1 MITQD
6 LAEFIGKT
14 SYPELPEEV
23 VNQAKLC
30 FLDFLGVSVRGSRSQ
45 SARIVRNI
53 FSTGGDSHNINRGST
68 VIGGDPPDICES
80 STVTGNTTTPLDA
93 ALANGV
99 SAHCLDLDDGHRL
112 AQLHPGACVIPA
124 ALALAESY
132 HKSGKE
138 FITALV
144 VGYQVAIKTGMILNP
159 GHRQK
164 GFHSTGTCGTLGAAA
179 AAAKIMELDEEGI
192 LNALGLAGTQAAGLL
207 ESDHAGSMAKH
218 LHAGKAAQSGVLSTL
233 LAKDGFT
240 GAHNIL
246 EGKEGLFK
254 AMGNMKEE
262 KNSLQKYGEGNCSNN
277 EFEILRVYFKKYPVC
292 RHLHSSL
299 DATIKIM
306 KNKNLQIT
314 DIQDIT
320 VETYK
325 IAACHNNYHPL
336 TAEGIK
342 QSLPVSLALA
352 IIRGDLDLEDI
363 PRTILINEITW
374 TDEITE
380 PNETYITE
388 TNETNNITE
397 TDKTNEITEADE
409 TNRTSEITEIT
420 SKIRIKCDKD
430 LNNLYPQ
437 KRPSKVTIT
446 TREHVYTERIDLAKG
461 EPENPFTQDELLN
474 KFSTLNPQ
482 VDVKI
487 LKTLDDLE
495 NVNIKELMNILTP
508 ALNDHR

>member
-1 MITQD
+1 MITRD
-6 LAEFIGKT
+6 LAEFIAKT
-14 SYPELPEEV
+14 SYPDLPEDV

-30 FLDFLGVSVRGSRSQ
+30 FLDFLGVSLRGSRSE
-45 SARIVRNI
+45 SAGIVQNI
-53 FSTGGDSHNINRGST
+53 IGTGREST
-68 VIGGDPPDICES
+68 VIGGD
-80 STVTGNTTTPLDA
+80 TTTPLDA

-132 HKSGKE
+132 HKTGKE
-138 FITALV
+138 FITAMV

-218 LHAGKAAQSGVLSTL
+218 LHAGKAAQSGVLSAL
-233 LAKDGFT
+233 LAKNGFT

-254 AMGNMKEE
+254 AMGKQKEG
-262 KNSLQKYGEGNCSNN
+262 KNSLKKNGTEHCLHN
-277 EFEILRVYFKKYPVC
+277 EFEIFRVYFKKYPVC

-299 DATIKIM
+299 DATINIM

-320 VETYK
+320 VETYE
-325 IAACHNNYHPL
+325 IASGHSNYHPI
-336 TAEGIK
+336 TAEGIR
-342 QSLPVSLALA
+342 QSLPVSLGLA
-352 IIRGDLDLEDI
+352 IILGDLDLGDI
-363 PRTILINEITW
+363 TRTTLTKEIMG

-380 PNETYITE
+380 P
-388 TNETNNITE
+388 
-397 TDKTNEITEADE
+397 DEIDI
-409 TNRTSEITEIT
+409 SEIT
-420 SKIRIKCDKD
+420 SKIRIKCDED
-430 LNNLYPQ
+430 LNKLYPQ

-461 EPENPFTQDELLN
+461 EPENPFTRDEILS
-474 KFSTLNPQ
+474 KFINLNPHA
-482 VDVKI
+482 DI
-487 LKTLDDLE
+487 NALKVLDDLE
-495 NVNIKELMNILTP
+495 DTNIKELMNSLNP
-508 ALNDHR
+508 ALKIPLLMH

>member
-6 LAEFIGKT
+6 LAEFIDKT
-14 SYPELPEEV
+14 SYPDLPEAV

-30 FLDFLGVSVRGSRSQ
+30 FLDFLGVSLRGSSSE
-45 SARIVRNI
+45 SAEIVRNI
-53 FSTGGDSHNINRGST
+53 IGTGGKST
-68 VIGGDPPDICES
+68 VIGG
-80 STVTGNTTTPLDA
+80 NTATPLDA
-93 ALANGV
+93 ALTNGV

-132 HKSGKE
+132 HKTGKE
-138 FITALV
+138 FIIAMV
-144 VGYQVAIKTGMILNP
+144 VGYQVAIKAGMILNP

-179 AAAKIMELDEEGI
+179 AAAKIMELDKEGI

-218 LHAGKAAQSGVLSTL
+218 LHAGKAAQSGVLSAL

-240 GAHNIL
+240 GAHKIL

-254 AMGNMKEE
+254 AMGKMKEE
-262 KNSLQKYGEGNCSNN
+262 KNSLKKNGTRNCLHD
-277 EFEILRVYFKKYPVC
+277 EFEIFRVYFKKYPVC

-299 DATIKIM
+299 DATINII
-306 KNKNLQIT
+306 KNKNLKIT

-320 VETYK
+320 VETYE
-325 IAACHNNYHPL
+325 IAACHNNYHPHSV
-336 TAEGIK
+336 EGIR

-352 IIRGDLDLEDI
+352 IIMGDLDI
-363 PRTILINEITW
+363 GNITHTTLINEIIG
-374 TDEITE
+374 TDKITE
-380 PNETYITE
+380 PEIDIT
-388 TNETNNITE
+388 
-397 TDKTNEITEADE
+397 K
-409 TNRTSEITEIT
+409 IT
-420 SKIRIKCDKD
+420 SKIMIKSDED

-461 EPENPFTQDELLN
+461 EPENPFTREEMLN
-474 KFSTLNPQ
+474 KFINLNPH
-482 VDVKI
+482 VNINALNV
-487 LKTLDDLE
+487 LDDME
-495 NVNIKELMNILTP
+495 DANIKELMNSLNP
-508 ALNDHR
+508 ALKLPLLLH

>member
-1 MITQD
+1 MITRD
-6 LAEFIGKT
+6 LAEFIAKT
-14 SYPELPEEV
+14 SYPDLPEAV

-30 FLDFLGVSVRGSRSQ
+30 FLDFLGVSLRGSRSE

-53 FSTGGDSHNINRGST
+53 LSTGGNPHNIGEDSHIPGGSST
-68 VIGGDPPDICES
+68 IICE
-80 STVTGNTTTPLDA
+80 NTTTPLDA

-132 HKSGKE
+132 HKTGKE

-179 AAAKIMELDEEGI
+179 AAAKIMEMDEEGI

-218 LHAGKAAQSGVLSTL
+218 LHAGKAAQSGVLSAL

-254 AMGNMKEE
+254 AMGKQKEG
-262 KNSLQKYGEGNCSNN
+262 KNSLEKYRTENCLHD

-299 DATIKIM
+299 DAAISIM

-320 VETYK
+320 VETYE
-325 IAACHNNYHPL
+325 IASDHNNYHPK
-336 TAEGIK
+336 TAEGIR
-342 QSLPVSLALA
+342 QSLPVSLALT
-352 IIRGDLDLEDI
+352 IIKRNLDIGDI
-363 PRTILINEITW
+363 PRTSFSNENSGTG
-374 TDEITE
+374 
-380 PNETYITE
+380 
-388 TNETNNITE
+388 
-397 TDKTNEITEADE
+397 E
-409 TNRTSEITEIT
+409 TNRTNEIAEIT
-420 SKIRIKCDKD
+420 SKIRIKCDED
-430 LNNLYPQ
+430 LNKLYPQ

-446 TREHVYTERIDLAKG
+446 TRKHAYTERIDLAKG
-461 EPENPFTQDELLN
+461 EPENPFTRDEILN
-474 KFSTLNPQ
+474 KFINLNPH
-482 VDVKI
+482 VNVNV
-487 LKTLDDLE
+487 LKVLDDLE
-495 NVNIKELMNILTP
+495 DANIKELMNSLNP
-508 ALNDHR
+508 ALKIPLLLH